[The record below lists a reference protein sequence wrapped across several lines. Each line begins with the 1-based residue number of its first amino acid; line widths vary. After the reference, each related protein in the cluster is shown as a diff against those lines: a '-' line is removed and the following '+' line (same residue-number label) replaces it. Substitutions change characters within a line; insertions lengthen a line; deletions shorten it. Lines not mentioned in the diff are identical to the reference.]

1 MTKIF
6 NFFIAVLFSV
16 YSSAQTNSESLKESL
31 MTLDEIPSWVLSN
44 IQFPQEAYEYGI
56 AGIEQVC
63 ISASWDGKVFIT
75 SMLNTLN
82 PAFEKEIVDVISKA
96 PRCRY
101 NGSQP
106 KDIYKYMLIDFHQYI
121 PEDKREQIQQVT
133 MHIPPRLSNIPTSP
147 FNSRDKFVQWIHNNI
162 QIPSTLKCYSDT
174 LLFQYTITKKGKV
187 NNISILQCKN
197 DIVKCAIEDLLKKSP
212 KWEPAIADRT
222 DPIDVTICDKIII
235 KTDNNGILL
244 PLMVYRD
251 DVFCNTRSKI
261 TDPDMIVFNPEIKA
275 KYNEE
280 GNFLKNIMRDVSVD
294 KKVVL
299 NGSFIIEKD
308 GTTSHIEILNS
319 SDVKI
324 DSIVKKAIVRTKWIA
339 AVQGETPVRTLYS
352 FGINKQPRKQKQSRK
367 YSYYDIFGK
376 YFIALHADP
385 MRISYRFIQG
395 DGTIQ
400 NYPFNSQGLFDYKAY
415 YQGMLYYYK
424 NSAKKNSNISKNIL
438 INFTKCTLNIKKNN
452 LCKR

>member
-1 MTKIF
+1 
-6 NFFIAVLFSV
+6 
-16 YSSAQTNSESLKESL
+16 
-31 MTLDEIPSWVLSN
+31 
-44 IQFPQEAYEYGI
+44 
-56 AGIEQVC
+56 
-63 ISASWDGKVFIT
+63 
-75 SMLNTLN
+75 
-82 PAFEKEIVDVISKA
+82 
-96 PRCRY
+96 
-101 NGSQP
+101 
-106 KDIYKYMLIDFHQYI
+106 
-121 PEDKREQIQQVT
+121 
-133 MHIPPRLSNIPTSP
+133 MHTPPRLSNIPAGP
-147 FNSRDKFVQWIHNNI
+147 FNSRDKFIQWIHNNI

-174 LLFQYTITKKGKV
+174 ILFQYAITKKGKV
-187 NNISILQCKN
+187 NNISILQYKS
-197 DIVKCAIEDLLKKSP
+197 DIIKCALEGLLKKSP

-235 KTDNNGILL
+235 KTDNDGILL
-244 PLMVYRD
+244 PLIVYRD
-251 DVFCNTRSKI
+251 DVFCNTRSKL

-319 SDVKI
+319 SDVKT

-367 YSYYDIFGK
+367 YSSYDIFGK
-376 YFIALHADP
+376 YFIALQADP

-424 NSAKKNSNISKNIL
+424 NSAKKNSNISKKYFDKL
-438 INFTKCTLNIKKNN
+438 YKMYVEY
-452 LCKR
+452 

>member
-1 MTKIF
+1 MTKVV
-6 NFFIAVLFSV
+6 NFFTAVLFSV
-16 YSSAQTNSESLKESL
+16 YSFAQTNSESFKDSL
-31 MTLDEIPSWVLSN
+31 MTLDEMPSWVLSN
-44 IQFPQEAYEYGI
+44 IQFPQEAYKYGI

-82 PAFEKEIVDVISKA
+82 PAFEKEIVEVISKA

-106 KDIYKYMLIDFHQYI
+106 KDIYKYMLIDFYQYV
-121 PEDKREQIQQVT
+121 PENHRFKVRQVT
-133 MHIPPRLSNIPTSP
+133 MHTPPRLSNIPAGP
-147 FNSRDKFVQWIHNNI
+147 FNSRDKFIQWIHNNI

-174 LLFQYTITKKGKV
+174 ILFQYAITKKGKV
-187 NNISILQCKN
+187 NNISILQYKS
-197 DIVKCAIEDLLKKSP
+197 DIIKCVLEGLLKKSP

-235 KTDNNGILL
+235 KTDNDGILL
-244 PLMVYRD
+244 PLIVYRD
-251 DVFCNTRSKI
+251 DVFCNTRSKL

-319 SDVKI
+319 SDVKT

-367 YSYYDIFGK
+367 YSSYDIFGK
-376 YFIALHADP
+376 YFIALQADP

-400 NYPFNSQGLFDYKAY
+400 NYPFNNQGLFDYKAY

-424 NSAKKNSNISKNIL
+424 NSAKKNSNISKKYFDKL
-438 INFTKCTLNIKKNN
+438 YKMYVEY
-452 LCKR
+452 

>member
-106 KDIYKYMLIDFHQYI
+106 KDIYKYMLIDFYQYI
-121 PEDKREQIQQVT
+121 PKNHRFEVRQVT
-133 MHIPPRLSNIPTSP
+133 MHTPPRLSNIPSSP
-147 FNSRDKFVQWIHNNI
+147 FNSRDKFIQWIHNNI
-162 QIPSTLKCYSDT
+162 RISSTLKCYSDT

-222 DPIDVTICDKIII
+222 TPIDVTICDKIII
-235 KTDNNGILL
+235 KTDNDGMLL
-244 PLMVYRD
+244 PLIVYRD
-251 DVFCNTRSKI
+251 DVFCNTRSKP

-280 GNFLKNIMRDVSVD
+280 GNFLKNIMCDVSVD

-339 AVQGETPVRTLYS
+339 GVQGETPVRTLYS

-376 YFIALHADP
+376 YFIALH
-385 MRISYRFIQG
+385 
-395 DGTIQ
+395 
-400 NYPFNSQGLFDYKAY
+400 
-415 YQGMLYYYK
+415 
-424 NSAKKNSNISKNIL
+424 
-438 INFTKCTLNIKKNN
+438 C
-452 LCKR
+452 C

>member
-106 KDIYKYMLIDFHQYI
+106 KDIYKYMLIDFYQYI
-121 PEDKREQIQQVT
+121 PKNHRFEVRQVT
-133 MHIPPRLSNIPTSP
+133 MHTPPRLSNIPSSP
-147 FNSRDKFVQWIHNNI
+147 FNSRDKFIQWIHNNI
-162 QIPSTLKCYSDT
+162 RIPSTLKCYSDT
-174 LLFQYTITKKGKV
+174 ILFQYTITKKGRV
-187 NNISILQCKN
+187 NNISILQYKS
-197 DIVKCAIEDLLKKSP
+197 DIIKCALEGLLKKSP

-319 SDVKI
+319 SYVKI

-424 NSAKKNSNISKNIL
+424 NSAKKNSNISKKYFDKL
-438 INFTKCTLNIKKNN
+438 YKMYVEY
-452 LCKR
+452 

>member
-1 MTKIF
+1 MNKIISL
-6 NFFIAVLFSV
+6 FIAVFFNV
-16 YSSAQTNSESLKESL
+16 YTSAQINAGSTKESL
-31 MTLDEIPSWVLSN
+31 MTLDEMPSWILSN
-44 IQFPQEAYEYGI
+44 IQFPQEAYKYGI

-75 SMLNTLN
+75 SILNTLN
-82 PAFEKEIVDVISKA
+82 PAFEKEIMDVISKA

-222 DPIDVTICDKIII
+222 TPIDVTICDKIII
-235 KTDNNGILL
+235 KTDNDGMLL
-244 PLMVYRD
+244 PLIVYRD
-251 DVFCNTRSKI
+251 DVFCNTRSKP
-261 TDPDMIVFNPEIKA
+261 TDSDMIVFNPEIKA

-280 GNFLKNIMRDVSVD
+280 GNFLKNIMCDVIVD
-294 KKVVL
+294 KKMVL
-299 NGSFIIEKD
+299 NGSFVIEKD
-308 GTTSHIEILNS
+308 GTTSHIEISNS
-319 SDVKI
+319 PDAET
-324 DSIVKKAIVRTKWIA
+324 DSIVTEAIARTKWIA
-339 AVQGETPVRTLYS
+339 AMQGESAVRTIYS
-352 FGINKQPRKQKQSRK
+352 FGVNKQPRKQNQSSK

-376 YFIALHADP
+376 YFIALQANP
-385 MRISYRFIQG
+385 MRTSYRFIQG

-400 NYPFNSQGLFDYKAY
+400 NYPFNNQGLFDYKAY

-424 NSAKKNSNISKNIL
+424 NMAGKNSNISRDYFDKL
-438 INFTKCTLNIKKNN
+438 YKMYAGY
-452 LCKR
+452 

>member
-1 MTKIF
+1 MTKVV

-16 YSSAQTNSESLKESL
+16 YSFAQTNSESFKDSL
-31 MTLDEIPSWVLSN
+31 MTLDEMPSWVLSN
-44 IQFPQEAYEYGI
+44 IQFPQEAYKYGI

-82 PAFEKEIVDVISKA
+82 PAFEKEIVEVISKA

-106 KDIYKYMLIDFHQYI
+106 KDIYKYMLIDFYQYV
-121 PEDKREQIQQVT
+121 PENHRFKVRQVT
-133 MHIPPRLSNIPTSP
+133 MHTPPRLSNIPAGP
-147 FNSRDKFVQWIHNNI
+147 FNSRDKFIQWIHNNI

-174 LLFQYTITKKGKV
+174 ILFQYAITKKGKV
-187 NNISILQCKN
+187 NNISILQYKS
-197 DIVKCAIEDLLKKSP
+197 DIIKCVLEGLLKKSP

-235 KTDNNGILL
+235 KTDNDGILL
-244 PLMVYRD
+244 PLIVYRD
-251 DVFCNTRSKI
+251 DVFCNTRSKL

-319 SDVKI
+319 SDVKT

-367 YSYYDIFGK
+367 YSSYDIFGK
-376 YFIALHADP
+376 YFIALQADP

-400 NYPFNSQGLFDYKAY
+400 NYPFNNQGLFDYKAY

-424 NSAKKNSNISKNIL
+424 NSAKKNSNISKKYFDKL
-438 INFTKCTLNIKKNN
+438 YKMYVEY
-452 LCKR
+452 

>member
-1 MTKIF
+1 MTKII

-16 YSSAQTNSESLKESL
+16 YSSAQTNSESFKESL
-31 MTLDEIPSWVLSN
+31 MALDEMPSWVLSN
-44 IQFPQEAYEYGI
+44 IQFPQEAYKYGI

-106 KDIYKYMLIDFHQYI
+106 KDIYKYMLIDFYQYI
-121 PEDKREQIQQVT
+121 PENQRYKVRRVT
-133 MHIPPRLSNIPTSP
+133 MHTPPRLSNIPAGP
-147 FNSRDKFVQWIHNNI
+147 FNSRDKFIQWIHNNI

-174 LLFQYTITKKGKV
+174 ILFQYTITEKGKV
-187 NNISILQCKN
+187 NNISILQYKS
-197 DIVKCAIEDLLKKSP
+197 DIIKCALEGLLKKSP

-235 KTDNNGILL
+235 KIDNDGILL
-244 PLMVYRD
+244 PLIVYRD
-251 DVFCNTRSKI
+251 DVFCNTRSKL

-280 GNFLKNIMRDVSVD
+280 GSFLKNIMRDVVVD
-294 KKVVL
+294 KKMVL
-299 NGSFIIEKD
+299 NGSFVIEKD
-308 GTTSHIEILNS
+308 GTTSHIEISNRP
-319 SDVKI
+319 DEKT
-324 DSIVKKAIVRTKWIA
+324 DSIVTEAIARTKWIA
-339 AVQGETPVRTLYS
+339 AMQGESVVRTLYS
-352 FGINKQPRKQKQSRK
+352 FGINKQPRKQNQSRK

-376 YFIALHADP
+376 YFIALQANP
-385 MRISYRFIQG
+385 MRTSYRFIQG

-424 NSAKKNSNISKNIL
+424 NTARKNSNISRIYFDKL
-438 INFTKCTLNIKKNN
+438 YKMYVEY
-452 LCKR
+452 

>member
-1 MTKIF
+1 M
-6 NFFIAVLFSV
+6 
-16 YSSAQTNSESLKESL
+16 
-31 MTLDEIPSWVLSN
+31 
-44 IQFPQEAYEYGI
+44 
-56 AGIEQVC
+56 
-63 ISASWDGKVFIT
+63 
-75 SMLNTLN
+75 
-82 PAFEKEIVDVISKA
+82 
-96 PRCRY
+96 
-101 NGSQP
+101 
-106 KDIYKYMLIDFHQYI
+106 
-121 PEDKREQIQQVT
+121 
-133 MHIPPRLSNIPTSP
+133 
-147 FNSRDKFVQWIHNNI
+147 
-162 QIPSTLKCYSDT
+162 
-174 LLFQYTITKKGKV
+174 
-187 NNISILQCKN
+187 
-197 DIVKCAIEDLLKKSP
+197 
-212 KWEPAIADRT
+212 
-222 DPIDVTICDKIII
+222 DKIII

-424 NSAKKNSNISKNIL
+424 NSAKKNSNISKKYFDKL
-438 INFTKCTLNIKKNN
+438 YKMYVEY
-452 LCKR
+452 